1 MTQMATGRRGHQLR
15 VSRPGTANAVQQND
29 PLDHLYAGGPVSLG
43 DSGASISFDGAG
55 PAAAP
60 VLVAGTGAAGEE
72 DYVSAVWRTS
82 SYLETVQ
89 WELDVA
95 HESLRQAIKQAAS
108 HGVDQGA
115 LLQAANM
122 TPEELATALLDSP
135 PAFPAAT

>member
-1 MTQMATGRRGHQLR
+1 MTQMATGRRGHQLK
-15 VSRPGTANAVQQND
+15 VSRPGAANAVQQAD
-29 PLDHLYAGGPVSLG
+29 PLGHLYAAGPASL
-43 DSGASISFDGAG
+43 DSGASVSFDGPG
-55 PAAAP
+55 TAAAP
-60 VLVAGTGAAGEE
+60 VLAAATGAAAGE

-95 HESLRQAIKQAAS
+95 HESLRQAIQQAAS

-135 PAFPAAT
+135 PVFPAAT

>member
-1 MTQMATGRRGHQLR
+1 MTQMATGRRGHQPK
-15 VSRPGTANAVQQND
+15 VSRPGAANAVQQAD
-29 PLDHLYAGGPVSLG
+29 PLDHLYAAGPVSL
-43 DSGASISFDGAG
+43 DSGASVSFDGPG
-55 PAAAP
+55 TAAAP
-60 VLVAGTGAAGEE
+60 VLAAATGAAAGE

-95 HESLRQAIKQAAS
+95 HESLRQAIQQAAS

-135 PAFPAAT
+135 PVFPAAT